1 MTYRNHLLTPSLSSE
16 RRGGEDAAVS
26 RPKPSRKKTLE
37 QRLGEAMSFVSEA
50 QLNADVAAK
59 VRELVLKRYGD
70 RGGVSCL
77 LFHVSSSEF
86 RV

>member
-37 QRLGEAMSFVSEA
+37 QRLGEAMSFVSDA
-50 QLNADVAAK
+50 QLNEEVAGK
-59 VRELVLKRYGD
+59 VKNLVLKWYGD
-70 RGGVSCL
+70 QSRVSCFQ
-77 LFHVSSSEF
+77 FHVSSSGS
-86 RV
+86 